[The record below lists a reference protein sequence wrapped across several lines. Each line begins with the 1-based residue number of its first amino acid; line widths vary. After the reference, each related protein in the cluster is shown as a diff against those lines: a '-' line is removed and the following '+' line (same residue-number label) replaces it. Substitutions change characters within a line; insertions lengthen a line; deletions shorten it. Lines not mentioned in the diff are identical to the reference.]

1 MCLPVPYAY
10 PDVVSHFNPHPP
22 FCGFTIQR
30 HIWGIIAVPR
40 DSLLPPLLIAL
51 GVMDQSRRLT

>member
-10 PDVVSHFNPHPP
+10 PDVLSHFNPHPS

>member
-10 PDVVSHFNPHPP
+10 PDVVSHFNPHPF